1 MFLYSN
7 VMENYNKEILFLFFF
22 CIGELIEFFFFLKLF
37 FRVEVFCFKVGEK
50 IGGLKKD
57 KKFNMNR

>member
-1 MFLYSN
+1 
-7 VMENYNKEILFLFFF
+7 MENYNKEILFLFFF